1 MAATAR
7 CDAPA
12 RTSEGLAR
20 AKLRNA
26 VRAGAQYADAHPRAC
41 ILSPVTTPPPPEPY
55 IQPTSLPHLVRS
67 SYAQLTTWI
76 ASLRR
81 EEASE
86 AVDESP
92 LPPPRSWLANA
103 DAMNSGER
111 PKCRSNAAR

>member
-7 CDAPA
+7 FDAEA
-12 RTSEGLAR
+12 RTSAGLAR

-26 VRAGAQYADAHPRAC
+26 VRAGAQYADDHPRAC
-41 ILSPVTTPPPPEPY
+41 ILNPVTTPPPPPEPY
-55 IQPTSLPHLVRS
+55 IQPTSLPHLVRA

-81 EEASE
+81 QEAS
-86 AVDESP
+86 ADADVS
-92 LPPPRSWLANA
+92 PPRSWLANA
-103 DAMNSGER
+103 DAMNAGEL